1 MTGDEKKVPLFERN
15 SLKTA
20 RIVYKRIFG
29 YISTDD
35 SEGEIRFCHEIFR
48 CKQIRHSQAKRMPPL
63 QKF

>member
-1 MTGDEKKVPLFERN
+1 MASDEKRVLLFERN

-29 YISTDD
+29 HISTDD
-35 SEGEIRFCHEIFR
+35 SEGEIRFCQEIFR
-48 CKQIRHSQAKRMPPL
+48 CKQIRHSQSKRMPPL